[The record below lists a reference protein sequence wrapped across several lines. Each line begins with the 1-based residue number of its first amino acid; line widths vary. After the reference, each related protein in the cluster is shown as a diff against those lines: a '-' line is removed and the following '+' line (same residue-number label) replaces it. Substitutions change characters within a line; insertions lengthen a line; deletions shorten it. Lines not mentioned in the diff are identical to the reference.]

1 MELTY
6 YTSGG
11 GGDGGDQ
18 YTGLDRFGR
27 VVDQR
32 WDQGGTDLER
42 VQYGYDQASNQV
54 WRHNTVAATGQD
66 QYYSNDGLYQM
77 KQLQRG
83 TLNSTK
89 TGITGTPSWE
99 EDWNYDSLG
108 NWHGSSSAYQT
119 KVSGTTTLNQ
129 NRSHTKVNEIS
140 GITTSTGTGWPT
152 PGYDAAGNMTEL
164 PQPFSPGNGYDVVYD
179 AWNRPVKV
187 SSGSTTVAAYAYDG
201 ADRRVSKVTGGNTR
215 DYYYDAQ
222 WRVLQENVNGGSS
235 ADRRFV
241 WGMRRLDDLVLRDQA
256 SGPRLYAV
264 DDGKNVT
271 GVVSTGGVVEER
283 YGYNGFGGVLYMDG
297 SFGSKTSS
305 SYDWET
311 LLGSYRYDTESGL
324 YQVRY
329 RYLHPLLGRWLS
341 RDPIGEQG
349 GANLYAYVGNN
360 TINDIDILGLDND
373 AGPWTVG
380 WQWLTGT
387 GPGTQYFGQ
396 NDPFTLQLEQH
407 QHIQD
412 LQKQLEQQLAQ
423 QCADCVTTGPGGEDN
438 YSLS

>member
-1 MELTY
+1 
-6 YTSGG
+6 
-11 GGDGGDQ
+11 
-18 YTGLDRFGR
+18 
-27 VVDQR
+27 
-32 WDQGGTDLER
+32 
-42 VQYGYDQASNQV
+42 
-54 WRHNTVAATGQD
+54 
-66 QYYSNDGLYQM
+66 
-77 KQLQRG
+77 
-83 TLNSTK
+83 
-89 TGITGTPSWE
+89 
-99 EDWNYDSLG
+99 
-108 NWHGSSSAYQT
+108 
-119 KVSGTTTLNQ
+119 
-129 NRSHTKVNEIS
+129 
-140 GITTSTGTGWPT
+140 
-152 PGYDAAGNMTEL
+152 
-164 PQPFSPGNGYDVVYD
+164 
-179 AWNRPVKV
+179 V

-201 ADRRVSKVTGGNTR
+201 TDRRVSKVTGGNTR

-438 YSLS
+438 YSLSGTKGIVLYVRDYSTLFTLGLTGNIAVTFLGSYQLTYQVRSVSCKNGIANVHFQVKNVSSIESATRPPVLGYIPFWNQYVGQELNNLFSSGAMSPKVQIFDWDEPLKFKDNPCCNQ